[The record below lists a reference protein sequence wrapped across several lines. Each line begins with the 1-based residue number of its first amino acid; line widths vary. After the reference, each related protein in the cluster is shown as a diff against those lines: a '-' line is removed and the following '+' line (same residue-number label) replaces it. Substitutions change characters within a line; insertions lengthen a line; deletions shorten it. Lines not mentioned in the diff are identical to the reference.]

1 MIDNDRLVVKNNV
14 DKIPNMNVETLQEGI
29 QPRNYLIQNL
39 YYR

>member
-14 DKIPNMNVETLQEGI
+14 DKIPIMNVETLQEGI